1 MSGAGNNMSAFIAC
15 LVVTAVLLLTK
26 YGLIPAKR
34 KGVLKPDQF
43 QDFILQKKIAISHN
57 VAIYRF
63 QLPAPDSILGLPI
76 GQHISI
82 GADIKQPDGSTKE
95 IVRSY
100 TPITGDDQPGHFD
113 VLLKTYP
120 QGNISH
126 YMASLPIGQSIKVR
140 GPKGAFNYTPNMVRR
155 FGMIA
160 GGTGITP
167 MLQILNAIARGR
179 ATGDKTEAHL
189 VFANGAADDI
199 LLKKELEQLAQDPK
213 IHVHYVL
220 NQPPKNW
227 KGGIG
232 FITETMIKEWLPA
245 PSVDV
250 KILLCGPPP
259 MVAAMK
265 KATQAIGFEKSSP
278 VGKMTDQVFSF

>member
-1 MSGAGNNMSAFIAC
+1 M
-15 LVVTAVLLLTK
+15 
-26 YGLIPAKR
+26 LI
-34 KGVLKPDQF
+34 QY
-43 QDFILQKKIAISHN
+43 S
-57 VAIYRF
+57 YRF

-120 QGNISH
+120 QGNISQ
-126 YMASLPIGQSIKVR
+126 YMASLPIGQSIRVR
-140 GPKGAFNYTPNMVRR
+140 GPKGAFNYTPNMVRS

-189 VFANGAADDI
+189 VFANVAADDI

-220 NQPPKNW
+220 NQPPKDW
-227 KGGIG
+227 KGGVG
-232 FITETMIKEWLPA
+232 FITETMIKV
-245 PSVDV
+245 SVFISTSDLSLTV
-250 KILLCGPPP
+250 HSFFMRRNGSLLLLQ
-259 MVAAMK
+259 
-265 KATQAIGFEKSSP
+265 T
-278 VGKMTDQVFSF
+278 